1 MLNDSIRVFL
11 TVVDKKSF
19 SKAAKAL
26 FLTQPAVS
34 FQIQM
39 LEEYYGTRLF
49 DRVSRNITLTEAGH
63 LLLKYANQMSK
74 YQSELEREMQELTGT
89 IKGRLLIGASTT
101 IGEYIAPYL
110 LGAFKK
116 KYPEVELS
124 LEVGNTEDIETKIHD
139 TSLDIGLVE
148 GPVSSKD
155 IETDVFLKDQLVLI
169 VSHDHPWAQQD
180 KISVFELDKFPFISR
195 EKGSGTRIETEHHL
209 KKTGFV
215 ANNLNV
221 IMELGSTSAIKAAVE
236 SGLGISIISK
246 WAAKEK
252 VKMKQLA
259 QLGFKEDSFER
270 EFTFIYHKKKF
281 RTQAAEEFLR
291 FIKSE
296 EAKEILEG

>member
-1 MLNDSIRVFL
+1 MNDSIRVFL

-74 YQSELEREMQELTGT
+74 LQSELEREMQELTGT

-101 IGEYIAPYL
+101 IGEYIVPYI

-116 KYPEVELS
+116 KYPEVDLS
-124 LEVGNTEDIETKIHD
+124 LEVANTEDIENRIHD
-139 TSLDIGLVE
+139 TTLDIGLVE
-148 GPVSSKD
+148 GPVVGKD
-155 IETDVFLKDQLVLI
+155 LEIEQFLKDQLVLI
-169 VSHDHPWAQQD
+169 TNKDHPWADLEQ
-180 KISVFELDKFPFISR
+180 ISVFELDKYPFIFR
-195 EKGSGTRIETEHHL
+195 EKGSGTRIEMEQHL
-209 KKTGFV
+209 KKAGFSV
-215 ANNLNV
+215 NNLNV

-236 SGLGISIISK
+236 SGLGVSIISK

-252 VKMKQLA
+252 VKAGFLSQI
-259 QLGFKEDSFER
+259 GFKEDNFER
-270 EFTFIYHKKKF
+270 EFKVIYHKKKF

-291 FIKSE
+291 FLKT
-296 EAKEILEG
+296 KEVLTLLEK